1 ILSTRNGSRVQFQR
15 MSVMSFITSPMVR
28 RSMADD
34 WHALRP
40 EAVLQ
45 RLESSPI
52 GLTTRESAARLARV
66 GPNELV
72 QTMRI
77 SPLRILLSQFT
88 DVLVIVLIIA
98 AIISAALG
106 LAQNET
112 SDLYDAILIIA
123 IVIMNAV
130 LGFLQE
136 YRAERS
142 LEALKTLAAPRA
154 HVVREGAVVAIPSR
168 ELVPGEVIVLAAGD
182 RVPADARLLE
192 AASLRVNEASL
203 TGESLPV
210 SKATEAL
217 PRETFLGD
225 RKNLVFMG
233 TTVDGGRG
241 KAVVVETAMAT
252 ELGKIAGLVQQ
263 ETKEETPLQKQLDRL
278 GRQIGI
284 AVLLAAGLIFV
295 IGVLRDPGHVELLFL
310 TAVGLSVAAI
320 PEGLPAIVTISLALG
335 LQRMIRRG
343 ALIRKLP

>member
-1 ILSTRNGSRVQFQR
+1 MIGTRTREATAAPRKPTVAMTPTSNMIDVVSTTGMHIPDVTHFERGGCRSSRENQGSHPTRASRVVLQINLVNAERAPRSWLRR
-15 MSVMSFITSPMVR
+15 MSVMTFITSRIVR
-28 RSMADD
+28 RAMADD

-45 RLESSPI
+45 RLESSPL
-52 GLTTRESAARLARV
+52 GLTTRDSATRLARV

-72 QTMRI
+72 QTTRI
-77 SPLRILLSQFT
+77 SPLRILLTQFT
-88 DVLVIVLIIA
+88 DALVIVLIIA

-168 ELVPGEVIVLAAGD
+168 ELVPGEVIVLAAGG
-182 RVPADARLLE
+182 RRSAGAARLGGPG
-192 AASLRVNEASL
+192 RRGDQASL
-203 TGESLPV
+203 TRESLPLG
-210 SKATEAL
+210 KATQAL
-217 PRETFLGD
+217 PRPTLLGG

-233 TTVDGGRG
+233 
-241 KAVVVETAMAT
+241 AT
-252 ELGKIAGLVQQ
+252 
-263 ETKEETPLQKQLDRL
+263 
-278 GRQIGI
+278 
-284 AVLLAAGLIFV
+284 
-295 IGVLRDPGHVELLFL
+295 
-310 TAVGLSVAAI
+310 
-320 PEGLPAIVTISLALG
+320 
-335 LQRMIRRG
+335 
-343 ALIRKLP
+343 

>member
-1 ILSTRNGSRVQFQR
+1 MRASRVVLQINLVNAERAPRSWLRR
-15 MSVMSFITSPMVR
+15 MSVMTFITSRIVR
-28 RSMADD
+28 RAMADD

-45 RLESSPI
+45 RLESSPL
-52 GLTTRESAARLARV
+52 GLTTRDSATRLARV

-72 QTMRI
+72 QTTRI
-77 SPLRILLSQFT
+77 SPLRILLTQFT
-88 DVLVIVLIIA
+88 DALVIVLIIA

-130 LGFLQE
+130 LGFFQE

-154 HVVREGAVVAIPSR
+154 HVVREGAVLAIPSR

-182 RVPADARLLE
+182 RVPAGARLPEGARLP
-192 AASLRVNEASL
+192 VNQAPL
-203 TGESLPV
+203 TAGSLPL
-210 SKATEAL
+210 SKATQAL
-217 PRETFLGD
+217 PPETFLGG

-241 KAVVVETAMAT
+241 K
-252 ELGKIAGLVQQ
+252 
-263 ETKEETPLQKQLDRL
+263 D
-278 GRQIGI
+278 
-284 AVLLAAGLIFV
+284 LL
-295 IGVLRDPGHVELLFL
+295 
-310 TAVGLSVAAI
+310 
-320 PEGLPAIVTISLALG
+320 
-335 LQRMIRRG
+335 
-343 ALIRKLP
+343 

>member
-1 ILSTRNGSRVQFQR
+1 

-72 QTMRI
+72 QTTRI

-182 RVPADARLLE
+182 RVPAGARLLE
-192 AASLRVNEASL
+192 AASLRVDEASL
-203 TGESLPV
+203 SGGSLP
-210 SKATEAL
+210 L
-217 PRETFLGD
+217 
-225 RKNLVFMG
+225 
-233 TTVDGGRG
+233 G
-241 KAVVVETAMAT
+241 KAAPALSPAT
-252 ELGKIAGLVQQ
+252 
-263 ETKEETPLQKQLDRL
+263 
-278 GRQIGI
+278 
-284 AVLLAAGLIFV
+284 
-295 IGVLRDPGHVELLFL
+295 
-310 TAVGLSVAAI
+310 S
-320 PEGLPAIVTISLALG
+320 PAWPRATSSSSS
-335 LQRMIRRG
+335 
-343 ALIRKLP
+343 

>member
-1 ILSTRNGSRVQFQR
+1 

-72 QTMRI
+72 QTTRI

-168 ELVPGEVIVLAAGD
+168 ELVPGEVIVLAAGE
-182 RVPADARLLE
+182 RVPAGARLPE
-192 AASLRVNEASL
+192 ARRLRAKKGTPS
-203 TGESLPV
+203 
-210 SKATEAL
+210 
-217 PRETFLGD
+217 PRSVPLRKDSGGFPRQTFL
-225 RKNLVFMG
+225 
-233 TTVDGGRG
+233 RG
-241 KAVVVETAMAT
+241 LK
-252 ELGKIAGLVQQ
+252 
-263 ETKEETPLQKQLDRL
+263 
-278 GRQIGI
+278 
-284 AVLLAAGLIFV
+284 
-295 IGVLRDPGHVELLFL
+295 
-310 TAVGLSVAAI
+310 
-320 PEGLPAIVTISLALG
+320 
-335 LQRMIRRG
+335 
-343 ALIRKLP
+343 

>member
-1 ILSTRNGSRVQFQR
+1 MRASRVVLQINLVNAERAPRSWLRR
-15 MSVMSFITSPMVR
+15 MSVMTFITSRIVR
-28 RSMADD
+28 RAMADD

-45 RLESSPI
+45 RLESSPL
-52 GLTTRESAARLARV
+52 GLTTRDSATRLARV

-72 QTMRI
+72 QTTRI
-77 SPLRILLSQFT
+77 SPLRILLTQFT

-130 LGFLQE
+130 LGFFQE

-182 RVPADARLLE
+182 RVSAGGGLPEAPRLRGDE
-192 AASLRVNEASL
+192 
-203 TGESLPV
+203 GSLPG
-210 SKATEAL
+210 EAL
-217 PRETFLGD
+217 P
-225 RKNLVFMG
+225 
-233 TTVDGGRG
+233 
-241 KAVVVETAMAT
+241 
-252 ELGKIAGLVQQ
+252 
-263 ETKEETPLQKQLDRL
+263 
-278 GRQIGI
+278 
-284 AVLLAAGLIFV
+284 
-295 IGVLRDPGHVELLFL
+295 PGER
-310 TAVGLSVAAI
+310 S
-320 PEGLPAIVTISLALG
+320 EG
-335 LQRMIRRG
+335 
-343 ALIRKLP
+343 

>member
-72 QTMRI
+72 QTTRI

-154 HVVREGAVVAIPSR
+154 HVVRDGAVVAIPSR

-182 RVPADARLLE
+182 RGPAGARPPE
-192 AASLRVNEASL
+192 AARPPGDQAPP
-203 TGESLPV
+203 TRESLPV
-210 SKATEAL
+210 SKATQAL
-217 PRETFLGD
+217 PPATVLG
-225 RKNLVFMG
+225 
-233 TTVDGGRG
+233 
-241 KAVVVETAMAT
+241 
-252 ELGKIAGLVQQ
+252 
-263 ETKEETPLQKQLDRL
+263 
-278 GRQIGI
+278 
-284 AVLLAAGLIFV
+284 
-295 IGVLRDPGHVELLFL
+295 
-310 TAVGLSVAAI
+310 
-320 PEGLPAIVTISLALG
+320 
-335 LQRMIRRG
+335 
-343 ALIRKLP
+343 